1 MVMGNPY
8 LREARGLKSFFKPFD
23 NNASE
28 LNELSSKSMNFY
40 QLINEHTDLKLPA
53 GKSLKQKIHWAQTHF
68 SEKISVEDY
77 GHTPHNQVKQWQKW
91 KKLISS
97 FVLKEAEESINEVS
111 VNPAPPA
118 VELAEQVVD
127 EVSVNP
133 APPAVEL
140 AEQVVNE
147 VSVNPAP
154 PAVELAEQVVN
165 EVSVNPAP
173 PAVELAEQIVN
184 EVSVNPAPPAVELVE
199 PVIDEVSVNPAP
211 PAVELAEQVVDE
223 VSVNPAPPLIET
235 DSSIEFIITEE
246 RVLNPSMTNDR
257 PLPVNL
263 LNSDFKED
271 LDLDLDGILN
281 DERDDMDKLLNGA
294 SSINHLTK
302 EDKEIGFAEMENNLA
317 NELVQ
322 DIIFVE

>member
-1 MVMGNPY
+1 MVMDNPY

-28 LNELSSKSMNFY
+28 LNELSSKSMSFY
-40 QLINEHTDLKLPA
+40 QLINEHTDLKFPA

-118 VELAEQVVD
+118 VELAEQVVNEVSVNPAPPAVELAEHVVD

-140 AEQVVNE
+140 AEQ
-147 VSVNPAP
+147 
-154 PAVELAEQVVN
+154 L
-165 EVSVNPAP
+165 
-173 PAVELAEQIVN
+173 
-184 EVSVNPAPPAVELVE
+184 
-199 PVIDEVSVNPAP
+199 IDEVSVNPAP

-246 RVLNPSMTNDR
+246 RVLNPSMTNDK

-281 DERDDMDKLLNGA
+281 DERDDMDKLLNGT